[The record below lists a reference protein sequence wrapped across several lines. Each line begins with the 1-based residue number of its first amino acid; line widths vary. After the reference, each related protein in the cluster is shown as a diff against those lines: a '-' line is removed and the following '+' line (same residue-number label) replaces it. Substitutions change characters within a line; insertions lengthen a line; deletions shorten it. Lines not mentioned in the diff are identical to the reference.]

1 MKVSKPN
8 ITLKN
13 MSDLKSSGIFISFL
27 KLKNEIQN
35 GFKKNKRSKILCKSP
50 TLKYA
55 DILSVIIC
63 TSNRNTLALNAVAS
77 VLSQTFPS
85 DKYEVIVV
93 NNSKTP
99 FKSECFTD
107 SITVVNEP
115 IRGLSRARN
124 KGAAE
129 AKGEY
134 LLFIDDDAEA
144 GDNLLHQIYDTYKKY
159 PEFSIVGGQIFLN
172 LPIPT
177 PDVFLKGHEALWSGY
192 TVPYR
197 RVKEVY
203 LQYEFPYGACF
214 SVRHSVLD
222 SLNGFPETYGRC
234 GNDYAGGEETAIC
247 FAVKNSGL
255 KIGINPKAFVY
266 HNVSRDRYTKEH
278 IRETIRAGILTSK
291 RLIDDGYSN
300 NYWNKSYINEKI
312 SILSKELIKLESKK
326 DELAFFYKK
335 CEYDSFCELKN
346 KYY

>member
-13 MSDLKSSGIFISFL
+13 MSDSKSSGIFISFL
-27 KLKNEIQN
+27 KLKNEIIN
-35 GFKKNKRSKILCKSP
+35 SFKKNKRSKITCTSP
-50 TLKYA
+50 TLKYK
-55 DILSVIIC
+55 DMLSVIIC
-63 TSNRNTLALNAVAS
+63 TANRNTLALNAVAS
-77 VLSQTFPS
+77 VLSQSLSPE
-85 DKYEVIVV
+85 KHEVIVV

-99 FKSECFTD
+99 FKIEEFD
-107 SITVVNEP
+107 SRITVVNEP
-115 IRGLSRARN
+115 ICGLSRARN
-124 KGAAE
+124 KGAA
-129 AKGEY
+129 AAQGEY

-144 GDNLLHQIYDTYKKY
+144 GENLLSQIYDTYKKH
-159 PEFSIVGGQIFLN
+159 PDFSIVGGQIFLN
-172 LPIPT
+172 LPNPT
-177 PDVFLKGHEALWSGY
+177 PEVFLKGREALWSGY

-197 RVKEVY
+197 RVKEVH

-222 SLNGFPETYGRC
+222 SLNGFPEAYGRC

-255 KIGINPKAFVY
+255 KIGINPNAYVY

-278 IRETIRAGILTSK
+278 IKETIRAGILTSK
-291 RLIDDGYSN
+291 RLIDDGYAN
-300 NYWNKSYINEKI
+300 NYWSKSYINEKI
-312 SILSKELIKLESKK
+312 NILSKELKKLKSRE